1 MYVSKYCALE
11 DGDILAVCKYF
22 KVINSYEHTIFEDKL
37 GHEVVRYDAQVVKS
51 AWNKAMISSAL
62 ELDVWRRALKNRLF
76 KVFGNDVT
84 LDKIENCLFDM
95 GFEKV

>member
-11 DGDILAVCKYF
+11 DGDVLAVCKYF

-62 ELDVWRRALKNRLF
+62 KLDVWRRALKNRLF

-84 LDKIENCLFDM
+84 LDKIENCLVDM

>member
-22 KVINSYEHTIFEDKL
+22 KIVNNFEHTIFEDRN
-37 GHEVVRYDAQVVKS
+37 GREVIRYDAHVVKS

-76 KVFGNDVT
+76 KVYENDVT
-84 LDKIENCLFDM
+84 LDKIENCLVDM
-95 GFEKV
+95 GFERV